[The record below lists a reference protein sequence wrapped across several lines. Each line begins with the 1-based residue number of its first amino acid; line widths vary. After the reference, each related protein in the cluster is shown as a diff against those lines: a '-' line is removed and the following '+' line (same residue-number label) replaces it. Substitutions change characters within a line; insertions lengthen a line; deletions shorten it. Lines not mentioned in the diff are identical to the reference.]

1 MQESY
6 QKSLQIIKEL
16 NIKSEKEYNKIAKER
31 LLLSS
36 ESLKYISQIKSF
48 YEIIKVANES
58 W

>member
-48 YEIIKVANES
+48 YEIIKLANES
-58 W
+58 

>member
-58 W
+58 

>member
-48 YEIIKVANES
+48 YEIIKVANEI
-58 W
+58 

>member
-16 NIKSEKEYNKIAKER
+16 NIKSEKEYIKIAKER

-58 W
+58 